1 VRVPPHARH
10 VEHAAGDVLTE
21 VEREELPPNE
31 WFLWRRAPGALFHV
45 AVGLLALSLLWV
57 HSEPGVDLLP
67 WLTVVLLGCLLVLV
81 WAVRL
86 LTFLLA
92 LTRGRSAGSALAW
105 LAAPA
110 VGVVVVVLVVA
121 GIPLQAR
128 WAISRPAFDA
138 VVEQRLGGGGAGA
151 RAPREAGAVRDRARR
166 RRRGALLFFEGRT
179 AHWAPLASPTSPTA
193 PGPTCPSTAR
203 ARLRFEPLGGPVHSW
218 TGAED

>member
-1 VRVPPHARH
+1 MRVPPHARH

-21 VEREELPPNE
+21 VEREELPPND
-31 WFLWRRAPGALFHV
+31 WFFWRRAPGALFHV
-45 AVGLLALSLLWV
+45 AVGLVSLSLLWV

-67 WLTVVLLGCLLVLV
+67 WITVALLGCILVLV

-92 LTRGRSAGSALAW
+92 LTRDRSAGSPLAW

-110 VGVVVVVLVVA
+110 VGLVVVVLVVA

-138 VVEQRLGGGGAGA
+138 VVEQRLEGGGRVPGHPG
-151 RAPREAGAVRDRARR
+151 RLGLYEIGRVDDVG
-166 RRRGALLFFEGRT
+166 GALLFFEGDDGALGASGF
-179 AHWAPLASPTSPTA
+179 AHLPD
-193 PGPTCPSTAR
+193 GPRPDLFVGSAGP
-203 ARLRFEPLGGPVHSW
+203 LRFEPLGGPWHSW
-218 TGAED
+218 TEAED